1 MISLVDGRI
10 PISKSVAMLDK
21 KFPHLRDVKWND
33 PEDRAARKKKRELE
47 HGIQHQQS
55 GTGREIGTGCGVES
69 HSVWEDGDEVLGS
82 D

>member
-10 PISKSVAMLDK
+10 PISKSVAMLDA

-47 HGIQHQQS
+47 YGGEWVQKAIS
-55 GTGREIGTGCGVES
+55 L
-69 HSVWEDGDEVLGS
+69 EDCEKSLEE
-82 D
+82 